1 MKITML
7 MLPTTVESDTT
18 PKRRTPIRTMDQGR
32 QSKKVSSVHHDVMER
47 GGEVFCAGVK
57 TEAGAGGGG
66 GRSAMGGGSVSNGYK
81 HLVWFADFKLCSIS
95 TNMKSSSHLTLLIV
109 LAV

>member
-47 GGEVFCAGVK
+47 GGEVF
-57 TEAGAGGGG
+57 
-66 GRSAMGGGSVSNGYK
+66 
-81 HLVWFADFKLCSIS
+81 
-95 TNMKSSSHLTLLIV
+95 
-109 LAV
+109 